1 MHSRARPLW
10 SGLNGDLKSRLGAA
24 GIRCKR
30 PQWVERPP
38 SRLFGRLPPCI
49 PSRLRLAGIRKP
61 LTFPAVCGT
70 AIEPQGSTQ
79 TGSSSYPHL
88 APEAVVCPSFSPRM
102 LPGFFMGKK

>member
-61 LTFPAVCGT
+61 LTRAELPILHGALSRVRLPCTSARG
-70 AIEPQGSTQ
+70 ARSIEAG
-79 TGSSSYPHL
+79 
-88 APEAVVCPSFSPRM
+88 PERRVRAA
-102 LPGFFMGKK
+102 